1 MTNQTIGPGNTDSA
15 SSLQA
20 GDILYFVRV
29 TLFVWLLCTGY
40 VLSQPTPAGSKK
52 QALLLRDTAGAS
64 SPDPDWSGLP
74 PWQKKA
80 SEKAVA
86 RYTESQEKKWRRWN
100 DTMFERSD

>member
-1 MTNQTIGPGNTDSA
+1 MTNQPIGPGNTGSA

-40 VLSQPTPAGSKK
+40 VLSQPSSKK
-52 QALLLRDTAGAS
+52 QALLLRATTGAG
-64 SPDPDWSGLP
+64 SPDRDWSGLP
-74 PWQKKA
+74 PWQQKA

-86 RYTESQEKKWRRWN
+86 RYAETQEKKWRRWS
-100 DTMFERSD
+100 DAMFERSD

>member
-1 MTNQTIGPGNTDSA
+1 MTNQPIGPGNTGSA

-20 GDILYFVRV
+20 GDIFYFVRV
-29 TLFVWLLCTGY
+29 TLFIWLLCTGY
-40 VLSQPTPAGSKK
+40 VLSQPANKK
-52 QALLLRDTAGAS
+52 QALLLRDTTGAS
-64 SPDPDWSGLP
+64 PPDRDWSDLP

-86 RYTESQEKKWRRWN
+86 RYAETQEKKWRRWN